1 MPLFVAFAASGA
13 LADSHKA
20 VGATIWDASAA
31 QTAGLSSDDRA
42 VVAMALAGDAAGEP
56 FVIVDKRRARVFI
69 FDAAGDLLGATPALL
84 GSAIGDDSAPG
95 VGSRPLS
102 RISPA
107 ERTTPAG
114 RFDASLG
121 KNLRGQPMLWV
132 DYDAAIALHSV
143 QFTDPREHR
152 AQRLATASLSD
163 KRASYGC
170 INVPGAFFD
179 TLVTRQFSGHRGVVY
194 VLPEVRSL
202 QAVFSGLRSSGG
214 DVAAGS

>member
-1 MPLFVAFAASGA
+1 MPLLVVFGAGGAFAE
-13 LADSHKA
+13 SHKS
-20 VGATIWDASAA
+20 VGAAIYDAPAA
-31 QTAGLSSDDRA
+31 KTAGLTAEDRQI
-42 VVAMALAGDAAGEP
+42 VAMALAGDAAGQP
-56 FVIVDKRRARVFI
+56 FLIVDKRQARVFI
-69 FDAAGDLLGATPALL
+69 FSAAGDMLGATPALL
-84 GSAIGDDSAPG
+84 GSAIGDDSSPG

-102 RISPA
+102 RITPA

-121 KNLRGQPMLWV
+121 RNLRGQPMLWV

-143 QFTDPREHR
+143 QYTDPREHR
-152 AQRLATASLSD
+152 AQRLASPSLLD
-163 KRASYGC
+163 NRVSYGC

-179 TLVTRQFSGHRGVVY
+179 TLVTGQFSGHRGIVY

-202 QAVFSGLRSSGG
+202 QTVFSGLRNAGG